1 LDLEILEGFLRVTA
15 DIWIFVF
22 LRRESNRGAYAT
34 VSKKGAVEAGAIYII
49 ENHLNETYTLYGPAP
64 QSLIDNENDDR
75 KFEPVLVLVPE
86 QDVASYIAKQA
97 NFDPDIW
104 VIETECR
111 KGPPSL
117 ELVSEKT

>member
-1 LDLEILEGFLRVTA
+1 MRVTA

-49 ENHLNETYTLYGPAP
+49 ENHLDETYTLFGPAP
-64 QSLIDNENDDR
+64 QSLIDNDNDER
-75 KFEPVLVLVPE
+75 KFESVLVLVSE
-86 QDVASYIAKQA
+86 KEISSYIAKQT

-117 ELVSEKT
+117 ELISEKI